1 MVKRG
6 ANAGKRAGSD
16 LNPLLRREKR
26 NDMSSKNK
34 NPSITLLLRGLTV
47 IEVLVL
53 IGAGVGL
60 FFFTDL
66 TGAQWPWEIRPF
78 NARFV
83 GAVYLTSMIA
93 VAMMLVGGRWAP
105 ARLVLPML
113 FTFTFVVLIMTLLG
127 LGNFR
132 YDRWATWV
140 WLVLYIVLPINAAYH
155 LWLYRRLRP
164 ADPTPV
170 PASWR
175 YCLRG
180 MGFVLAAY
188 GLVQFFAP
196 EPASVFWPW
205 KIDAFHGRMYS
216 ANFLTGAVGA
226 LVLTRAAAP
235 IEYFTLGVTYTVLG
249 FFTILGLVVVDTSV
263 RSVDWSA
270 AGTRAWV
277 AAFAISL
284 IVGVALMWQSRAARS
299 NARDW
304 R

>member
-1 MVKRG
+1 
-6 ANAGKRAGSD
+6 
-16 LNPLLRREKR
+16 LNLLLIREKENGMSTKNENPPITPLLRY
-26 NDMSSKNK
+26 
-34 NPSITLLLRGLTV
+34 LTI

-66 TGAQWPWEIRPF
+66 TRPQWPWEIRPF

-127 LGNFR
+127 LANFR

-140 WLVLYIVLPINAAYH
+140 WFVLYIVLPINAAYH

-164 ADPTPV
+164 VDPNPV
-170 PASWR
+170 PSPWR

-180 MGFVLAAY
+180 MGVVLALY
-188 GLVQFFAP
+188 GLAQFFAP
-196 EPASVFWPW
+196 ESASAFWPW

-226 LVLTRAAAP
+226 FVLARAAAP
-235 IEYFTLGVTYTVLG
+235 IEYFTLGITYGVLG
-249 FFTILGLVVVDTSV
+249 LFAIVGLVVVDASV

-270 AGTRAWV
+270 AGTWLWV
-277 AAFAISL
+277 VAFAISF
-284 IVGVALMWQSRAARS
+284 IVGVALMGYSRASRN
-299 NARDW
+299 NA
-304 R
+304 